1 MQDQAEALRRITQLE
16 KKAEAV
22 LAAKRKTLARRPIVI
37 EFSGTPKS
45 GKSSCIS
52 SLDIFLRRNSF
63 RTKVLTERAS
73 VCPIENKFDPL
84 FNVWNGCAALNQ
96 LSEIVSN
103 RPRDYDVIIMDRGF
117 FDSLCWF
124 EWQKMSGFLGE
135 GDFKRFVHFF
145 TSERFRMM
153 IDLVIH
159 FDALPSTSMDRE
171 YKNLLTRKEGSVMRD
186 HVLEGYRT
194 AAAEARRNYGEQFRQ
209 FEEFKTDKHDQN
221 EVSAM
226 VTELVLDKLHDV
238 ASEKI
243 AYVPRAAIEGVFGDE
258 DVARFSDLQ
267 AVLNT
272 HIQFDDRENLDTE
285 EKIPLDL
292 TKVQLIPIALLKDKN
307 KFQFVV
313 ARKGKQA
320 TSANSPEL
328 NKILLY
334 FGGHA
339 REEDKTLY
347 NSSDILDILSQ
358 CLFRE
363 LKEELG
369 IDVRRPSDDP
379 VCVWIRDG
387 SKSEI
392 HMAIGFI
399 VERDLEYTKF
409 SIDEREFVRLTKKEK
424 YGTGS
429 LIDGAGINAEIGKI
443 DSWSRAILREKF
455 GEEPSWQAQKD
466 LLR

>member
-1 MQDQAEALRRITQLE
+1 MDNQADAIKRITQLE

-22 LAAKRKTLARRPIVI
+22 LAAKRRTLPRRPIVI

-52 SLDIFLRRNSF
+52 SLDIFLRRNNF

-84 FNVWNGCAALNQ
+84 FNVWTGCAALNQ

-135 GDFKRFVHFF
+135 EDFRRFVQFF

-159 FDALPSTSMDRE
+159 FDTLPATSMERE

-186 HVLEGYRT
+186 HVLEGYR
-194 AAAEARRNYGEQFRQ
+194 AAATVARRNYENQFRQ
-209 FEEFKTDKHDQN
+209 FEEFKTDDHDQN
-221 EVSAM
+221 GVSAM

-243 AYVPRAAIEGVFGDE
+243 AYVPRDAIEHVFGARS
-258 DVARFSDLQ
+258 VVRFSELRTTLD
-267 AVLNT
+267 NN
-272 HIQFDDRENLDTE
+272 IQFEDREKLDVKDKSFIDFN
-285 EKIPLDL
+285 KI
-292 TKVQLIPIALLKDKN
+292 QLIPIALLKDKN

-320 TSANSPEL
+320 TSSNSPEL

-347 NSSDILDILSQ
+347 DSSDILGILSQ

-369 IDVRRPSDDP
+369 IDVHRPSDNP
-379 VCVWIRDG
+379 ICVWIRDG

-399 VERDLEYTKF
+399 IERDLEYTKL

-443 DSWSRAILREKF
+443 DSWSITILKEEF
-455 GEEPSWQAQKD
+455 GEEISWQAQRD